1 MVIGAYFQQESVLI
15 SVPQLPVCL
24 ETSSLKPV
32 FLHVQIKQL
41 GLKIIMLIH
50 PPENVS
56 KYVHPFHLYLQEM
69 IQEVVFLNV
78 LLEVLQTIIHED
90 VSRNV
95 RLSPDKLSLIIQQ
108 IVAFL
113 LVQHNQIT
121 LHQIKLINVFYCV
134 LQIRKCMPITKQEL
148 V

>member
-1 MVIGAYFQQESVLI
+1 MI

-24 ETSSLKPV
+24 ETSLLKPV
-32 FLHVQIKQL
+32 FLYVQIKQL

-56 KYVHPFHLYLQEM
+56 KYVHLFHLYLQEM

-78 LLEVLQTIIHED
+78 LLEVLQIMIHED

-134 LQIRKCMPITKQEL
+134 LQIRKCMLITKQEL